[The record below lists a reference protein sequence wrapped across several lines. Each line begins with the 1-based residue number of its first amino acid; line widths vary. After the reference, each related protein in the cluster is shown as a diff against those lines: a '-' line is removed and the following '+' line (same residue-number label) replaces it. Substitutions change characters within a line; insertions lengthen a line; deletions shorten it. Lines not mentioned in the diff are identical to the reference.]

1 MKNIICLLLT
11 CAVTLSAFPVSV
23 SAGSID
29 DVNAAFAP
37 INGNGGHVE
46 ASECVLDETS
56 KVLHLMVVQ
65 NENER
70 NGDTSTFCDNVSNI
84 LNSFP
89 SQNWYDYDYVIEDAL
104 KVGYNGVIATSIND
118 LTNDSRSWAA
128 WGTAIYEDR
137 ISDGQ
142 ILKKGV
148 LEDIQESSE
157 SDSKSSDSL
166 DDVGRLNPG
175 VYIIGEDI
183 PAGKY
188 TFSITDGA
196 GIISVYDSYDDYKN
210 DDYEHSEE
218 YHVASKKYKESL
230 GSDLESINSLYSSE
244 IGNLPLENGMCV
256 KIDTVSVLY
265 LAK

>member
-1 MKNIICLLLT
+1 MKNKICLLLT

-46 ASECVLDETS
+46 ASECVLDENS

-65 NENER
+65 NENEG
-70 NGDTSTFCDNVSNI
+70 NGDTATFCDNVSNI

-89 SQNWYDYDYVIEDAL
+89 SQDWYDYDYVIEDAL

-157 SDSKSSDSL
+157 SDSKSSDSF
-166 DDVGRLNPG
+166 DEVGQLSPG
-175 VYIIGEDI
+175 VYIVGEDI
-183 PAGKY
+183 AAGKY
-188 TFSITDGA
+188 TLTVTDGA
-196 GIISVYDSYDDYKN
+196 GSIEVYNTYDDYKN
-210 DDYEHSEE
+210 SNYNAVNM
-218 YHVASKKYKESL
+218 YAVASESYKKAVTDETIKSV
-230 GSDLESINSLYSSE
+230 YSSE
-244 IGNLPLENGMCV
+244 IGNLPLESGMCV

-265 LAK
+265 LVE